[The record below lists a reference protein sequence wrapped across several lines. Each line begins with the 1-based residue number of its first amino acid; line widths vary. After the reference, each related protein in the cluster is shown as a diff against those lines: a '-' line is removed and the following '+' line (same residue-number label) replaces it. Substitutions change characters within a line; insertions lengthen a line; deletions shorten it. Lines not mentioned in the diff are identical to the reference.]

1 MLVNIKPETIQCAL
15 ERDQEAGKPFR
26 RASIEGGKGRFYGY
40 LGEEIVKQEI
50 PQFIHCDVKDYDLK
64 FDKYTFD
71 VKTKT
76 RKDSP
81 KPWFDAT
88 VDESAHHQRPDYY
101 IFVQILAPQGLIK
114 LPIEEIKNYKYT
126 TAWILGYLHRAE
138 FYDLARFFRAGQTD
152 PSNGITYRDSIY
164 LVKCKQLKS
173 ATRLRDKIST
183 YTF

>member
-1 MLVNIKPETIQCAL
+1 MLVSIQSETIQRAL
-15 ERDQEAGKPFR
+15 LRDEQAGKPFR

-40 LGEEIVKQEI
+40 LGEEVVKQEI

-76 RKDSP
+76 RKDAP

-114 LPIEEIKNYKYT
+114 LPIEEIKSYKYT
-126 TAWILGYLHRAE
+126 TAWILGYLHRSE
-138 FYDLARFFRAGQTD
+138 FYSLARYFRAGETD
-152 PSNGITYRDSIY
+152 KSNNITYRDSIY
-164 LVKCKQLKS
+164 LVKCNQLKS
-173 ATRLRDKIST
+173 ANVLKDKISK
-183 YTF
+183 YIF

>member
-1 MLVNIKPETIQCAL
+1 MLVNIKPETIQRAL

-152 PSNGITYRDSIY
+152 PSNHVTYRDSIY
-164 LVKCKQLKS
+164 LVKCNQLKS
-173 ATRLRDKIST
+173 ATRLRDKISQ